1 MSHIVSIQTEVRD
14 PLAVAAACRRLGLPA
29 PTEGTATLFEGR
41 ATGLL
46 VKLPDWL
53 YPVVID
59 VAAGRVSYD
68 NYNGAWGRP
77 EELGRFLQAYALE
90 KARIEAQRRGHS
102 VTEQAL
108 ADGSVKLTIS
118 VGGAF

>member
-14 PLAVAAACRRLGLPA
+14 PLAVAAACLRLGLPA

-59 VAAGRVSYD
+59 VAAGRVRYD
-68 NYNGAWGRP
+68 NYGGQWGRP

-90 KARIEAQRRGHS
+90 RARSEARKRGHS
-102 VTEQAL
+102 VVEQAL
-108 ADGSVKLTIS
+108 ADGSFKLTIS
-118 VGGAF
+118 VGGAS